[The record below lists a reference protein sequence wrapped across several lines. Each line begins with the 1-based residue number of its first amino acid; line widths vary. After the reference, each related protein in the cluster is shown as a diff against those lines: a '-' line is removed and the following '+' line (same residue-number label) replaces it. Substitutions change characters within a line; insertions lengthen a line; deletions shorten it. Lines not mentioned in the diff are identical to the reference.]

1 MVIDLNSS
9 SAQQALTA
17 REKVST
23 QRSNGAAPATSTP
36 VTPVRQDT
44 VELSDTARA
53 LKAADAQIANTP
65 DVDSDKVARIK
76 AAIDDGSYSID
87 AERVA
92 EKMINFESM
101 MS

>member
-36 VTPVRQDT
+36 IAPVQKDT

-53 LKAADAQIANTP
+53 LKAAAAQIANTP
-65 DVDSDKVARIK
+65 DVDSEKVARIK
-76 AAIDDGSYSID
+76 AAIDNGSYTID

-92 EKMINFESM
+92 GKMIDFESQM
-101 MS
+101 G

>member
-36 VTPVRQDT
+36 IAPVQKDT

-53 LKAADAQIANTP
+53 LKAADAQIANT
-65 DVDSDKVARIK
+65 SKNSE
-76 AAIDDGSYSID
+76 AAVISQS
-87 AERVA
+87 A
-92 EKMINFESM
+92 SM
-101 MS
+101 PSLKPKHTTWSATEQHR